1 MDNFTRIYSIIIGL
15 AIAAGLFFW
24 ASSGDEPRVGELD
37 SILAADPIVS
47 DYPYRFRVRSFD
59 NGVVTLSSPR
69 SAAFPA
75 VKFLP
80 IIDPKLAN
88 KAQDD
93 PAMIAAQ
100 QELIDHQKRA
110 QGLMLAEP
118 DVASVAWELDS
129 AWLAQHGADMRGL

>member
-15 AIAAGLFFW
+15 AIVAGLFFW
-24 ASSGDEPRVGELD
+24 ASSGPQPRVGELD

-47 DYPYRFRVRSFD
+47 DFPYRFRVWGFD

-69 SAAFPA
+69 SPAFPA
-75 VKFLP
+75 IKFLP
-80 IIDPKLAN
+80 IIHPELAD

-110 QGLMLAEP
+110 QQLMLAQP
-118 DVASVAWELDS
+118 DVARVDWELDT
-129 AWLAQHGADMRGL
+129 AWLAQQGANLQGL